1 MTHCIRVEMVN
12 RFGELARVVNLISGR
27 GFNIERMMIDTT
39 DRPEIS
45 LAKVSLVGD
54 RDKIDVLVKQI
65 NRQVRV
71 TEARVLNEAEIAS
84 DDFFSAERLNKKD

>member
-1 MTHCIRVEMVN
+1 MTHYLQVEMVN

-27 GFNIERMMIDTT
+27 GFNIEKLMIDLT
-39 DRPEIS
+39 DKPDIS
-45 LAKVSLVGD
+45 LAKVSLAGGD

-71 TEARVLNEAEIAS
+71 TEARLLNETEIENDRFFNKRLS
-84 DDFFSAERLNKKD
+84 D